1 MKPGHRKTDI
11 LSAERSIF
19 SGPYRKRNW
28 ALYAALS
35 AAFALTACG
44 SLTSAETEQ
53 AEDTEKT
60 AKPAPKAA
68 AKPGAAAATVDNS
81 AAAVQTVQDEG
92 LGTPMAQRVATI
104 GFLNKRNNQM
114 RELKMKPGE
123 AQRIGNVVVRMEAC
137 ERTAPWETPAE
148 EGAFVQVLVQD
159 KPKRNSN
166 EEPKW
171 RRIFSGW
178 LFKESPSVNVVEH
191 PIYDVWIKNCAM
203 RFPGEEDVIQDVVA
217 DSDAPDRP
225 ARRSSSDDSGSGSA
239 TSESTSRPSASA
251 NEGSAPERLARP
263 SPPAPAAQ
271 VRRTPTL
278 PEPTIEDLLDEVDE

>member
-19 SGPYRKRNW
+19 SGTYRKRNW
-28 ALYAALS
+28 ALYAAFGM
-35 AAFALTACG
+35 AFALAGCG
-44 SLTSAETEQ
+44 SLSGSEAKEAE
-53 AEDTEKT
+53 EK
-60 AKPAPKAA
+60 AKPAAKA
-68 AKPGAAAATVDNS
+68 GALPDAVSATADNS
-81 AAAVQTVQDEG
+81 AAAVQTGQDEQ
-92 LGTPMAQRVATI
+92 LGTPMAERIATI
-104 GFLNKRNNQM
+104 GFLNKRNNKM

-148 EGAFVQVLVQD
+148 SGAFVQVLVQD
-159 KPKRNSN
+159 KQKRNSN
-166 EEPKW
+166 EKPKW

-191 PIYDVWIKNCAM
+191 PIYDVWVKNCAM
-203 RFPGEEDVIQDVVA
+203 RFPGEEEIIEDVVA

-225 ARRSSSDDSGSGSA
+225 ARTSSSDDSDTGSA
-239 TSESTSRPSASA
+239 TSESTSRSSASA
-251 NEGSAPERLARP
+251 NEGSASERPARP
-263 SPPAPAAQ
+263 SPSAPAAQ

-278 PEPTIEDLLDEVDE
+278 PEPTIDDLLDEVDE